1 MNFLIRA
8 CLYTCTF
15 MYNNTM
21 KNVGRKDVFSAKN
34 NNFDSLIFAC
44 RWLLYNLLPAF
55 GREKTERFFVLI
67 SAG

>member
-21 KNVGRKDVFSAKN
+21 KHFGRKDVFSAKN
-34 NNFDSLIFAC
+34 NNFSSLIIAC
-44 RWLLYNLLPAF
+44 
-55 GREKTERFFVLI
+55 K
-67 SAG
+67 

>member
-21 KNVGRKDVFSAKN
+21 KNLGRKDVFFQLKIITSILS
-34 NNFDSLIFAC
+34 SLPVSDYCATC
-44 RWLLYNLLPAF
+44 YL
-55 GREKTERFFVLI
+55 VLVGKKLNA
-67 SAG
+67 SSF

>member
-21 KNVGRKDVFSAKN
+21 KNLGRKDVFSAKN
-34 NNFDSLIFAC
+34 NNFNSLIIAC
-44 RWLLYNLLPAF
+44 
-55 GREKTERFFVLI
+55 E
-67 SAG
+67 

>member
-21 KNVGRKDVFSAKN
+21 KKFGRKDVFSAKN
-34 NNFDSLIFAC
+34 NNFDSLIIAC
-44 RWLLYNLLPAF
+44 KWLLYNLLPGF